1 MQELSQLVQE
11 YVGFQIIRLKIG
23 KADVE
28 LTLPKGELT
37 LPKGELTLPKGEL
50 TLPKGELTSTHRVA
64 NFTQKVS

>member
-1 MQELSQLVQE
+1 MQE

-37 LPKGELTLPKGEL
+37 LLKGELTLPKGEL
-50 TLPKGELTSTHRVA
+50 TLPKGELT
-64 NFTQKVS
+64 